1 MPTEN
6 TQAQPEPVIRLFKSD
21 FLEFF
26 THISPVAV
34 LVVFL
39 PLIGFLLWRAAR
51 FNPAAWW
58 NVPLAFLIGFA
69 VMAAGGISAA
79 PLCVPLEAG

>member
-1 MPTEN
+1 MPAEN
-6 TQAQPEPVIRLFKSD
+6 TQTQPEPVIRLFKSD

-26 THISPVAV
+26 THISPAAV

-51 FNPAAWW
+51 
-58 NVPLAFLIGFA
+58 LTRQR
-69 VMAAGGISAA
+69 GGRSRWHF
-79 PLCVPLEAG
+79 